1 MFKPL
6 AIRPGIQCQMTK
18 HCQFL
23 SQANAYN
30 FFLSF
35 SKTEILLFK
44 STGFWHVKTQANAYN
59 FYRFQLLKYFYSKV
73 QDFGT

>member
-6 AIRPGIQCQMTK
+6 SIRPGIQCQMTK

-30 FFLSF
+30 FF
-35 SKTEILLFK
+35 
-44 STGFWHVKTQANAYN
+44 
-59 FYRFQLLKYFYSKV
+59 YRFQKLKYFVQKYRILARENRLMPTIFYCFQKLKYFYTKV

>member
-18 HCQFL
+18 KCQIL

-30 FFLSF
+30 FF
-35 SKTEILLFK
+35 
-44 STGFWHVKTQANAYN
+44 
-59 FYRFQLLKYFYSKV
+59 YRFQKLKYFV
-73 QDFGT
+73 QNYRILARENRLMPKIFIVFKNSNTFIQKYRILARD